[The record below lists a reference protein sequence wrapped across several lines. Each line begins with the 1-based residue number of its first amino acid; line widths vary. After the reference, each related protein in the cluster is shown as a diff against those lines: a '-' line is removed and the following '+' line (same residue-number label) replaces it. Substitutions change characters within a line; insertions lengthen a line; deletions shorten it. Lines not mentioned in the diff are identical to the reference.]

1 MEKKPETWELLLVK
15 VVPQVVTALIV
26 QHVITAS
33 TVLETT
39 RIALYVTAA
48 LQGGTRTQWGKEV
61 VCHVFLD
68 CTKIVNQK
76 VIANNALKGNFQM
89 QLN

>member
-1 MEKKPETWELLLVK
+1 MPQTWEQLLVK
-15 VVPQVVTALIV
+15 VVQQVIMVPIV
-26 QHVITAS
+26 LRVIMAS

-39 RIALYVTAA
+39 ATVLCAMAA
-48 LQGGTRTQWGKEV
+48 LQGGIRTQWGKEV
-61 VCHVFLD
+61 VCRVFLD
-68 CTKIVNQK
+68 CTKIVSQK

>member
-1 MEKKPETWELLLVK
+1 M
-15 VVPQVVTALIV
+15 VPTVLRAIM
-26 QHVITAS
+26 AS

-39 RIALYVTAA
+39 ATVLCAMAA
-48 LQGGTRTQWGKEV
+48 LQDGTKTQWGKEV
-61 VCHVFLD
+61 VCRVFLD
-68 CTKIVNQK
+68 CTKIVSQK